1 MSSKEE
7 KKKTKQRRR
16 EIFSVARKYHLLK
29 LLKPSKNK
37 GGSQDEYDE
46 EVDASNLRLAFE
58 ELGPTFVKLGQIL
71 CTRPDLVGNDVAEE
85 LTKLRDNTP
94 VTPFE
99 EIKQQI
105 EEELEQPLDE
115 VYSEFDEEPI
125 GSASIGQVYKAKL
138 TDGSEVAVK
147 VQKPGSYETV
157 VLDLSI
163 LKKLCYAAD
172 KYITRTRTFNLP
184 AIMSEFER
192 SILKE
197 LDYMEEVMNI
207 QKITKNFED
216 EDYVKFPKVYTDI
229 CSPYT

>member
-1 MSSKEE
+1 MPAYPFKLLPAACLSAAASCLSSFPENPNL
-7 KKKTKQRRR
+7 
-16 EIFSVARKYHLLK
+16 FGGLLK
-29 LLKPSKNK
+29 NPQLS
-37 GGSQDEYDE
+37 
-46 EVDASNLRLAFE
+46 AF
-58 ELGPTFVKLGQIL
+58 
-71 CTRPDLVGNDVAEE
+71 R
-85 LTKLRDNTP
+85 
-94 VTPFE
+94 
-99 EIKQQI
+99 
-105 EEELEQPLDE
+105 
-115 VYSEFDEEPI
+115 S

-229 CSPYT
+229 CSPKL

>member
-7 KKKTKQRRR
+7 KKRTKQRRK
-16 EIFSVARKYHLLK
+16 EIFSVAKKYHLLK

-37 GGSQDEYDE
+37 GGSHDEYDE

-58 ELGPTFVKLGQIL
+58 ELGPTFIKLGQIL

-105 EEELEQPLDE
+105 EDELEQPLDE

-138 TDGSEVAVK
+138 KDGREVAVK

-163 LKKLCYAAD
+163 LK
-172 KYITRTRTFNLP
+172 NHE
-184 AIMSEFER
+184 S
-192 SILKE
+192 
-197 LDYMEEVMNI
+197 
-207 QKITKNFED
+207 
-216 EDYVKFPKVYTDI
+216 
-229 CSPYT
+229 